1 MFFQYLYLFPLS
13 MYINA
18 FLVLI
23 INYLLPPSG
32 IAMKPTNFRNR
43 NVGDCPC
50 PSKLELT
57 YPNREERSVVSNR
70 LEKAYLK
77 FNLIIK
83 P

>member
-1 MFFQYLYLFPLS
+1 MFFQYLYLFPSS

-23 INYLLPPSG
+23 INDLLLPLG
-32 IAMKPTNFRNR
+32 IGMKPTNLPNR

-70 LEKAYLK
+70 LGKAYLK
-77 FNLIIK
+77 FNLIIQ